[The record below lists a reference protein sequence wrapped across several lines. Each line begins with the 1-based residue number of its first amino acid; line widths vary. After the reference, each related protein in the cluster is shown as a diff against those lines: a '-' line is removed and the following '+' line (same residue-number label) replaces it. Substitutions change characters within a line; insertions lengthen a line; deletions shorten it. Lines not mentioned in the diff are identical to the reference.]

1 MNAFTKDMQKFIK
14 AKTSLFT
21 HIIRR
26 SSVSVSKPITNARIA
41 KDADVTLF
49 KVPAAEI
56 DTQLTKLQEVYG
68 LQLHWFMY
76 VVIVVASIPAMKY
89 KHFAKHAHESI

>member
-14 AKTSLFT
+14 AKTSLFI

-26 SSVSVSKPITNARIA
+26 SSVNVSKPITNARIA

-76 VVIVVASIPAMKY
+76 VVMVASIPAMKY
-89 KHFAKHAHESI
+89 NKHFAKHAHESI

>member
-1 MNAFTKDMQKFIK
+1 MNAFTKDLQKFIK

-21 HIIRR
+21 HIISR
-26 SSVSVSKPITNARIA
+26 SSVNVPKPITNVTVA
-41 KDADVTLF
+41 KDADVILF

-76 VVIVVASIPAMKY
+76 VVMVASISAMKHN
-89 KHFAKHAHESI
+89 KHFTKHAH